1 MQLGSLFGNKIPGS
15 RSKGLGE
22 KNREKAPY
30 KDAFSGRP
38 EPRALFHPARTSEE
52 PYEIY
57 LGTICTMDK
66 RRKAFVYWPPPSIHQ
81 RQPYRCQL
89 PTFPVAH
96 AWVPKRFCPL
106 GRKQEVIHCRPKVR
120 HCQAALQW
128 SKLCNLVT
136 ATVAGVSGRATRI
149 GGWTWCTDICI

>member
-1 MQLGSLFGNKIPGS
+1 MHFQVGKSQGHSFIQPELQRSLMKYISEPFAPWI
-15 RSKGLGE
+15 KG
-22 KNREKAPY
+22 KK
-30 KDAFSGRP
+30 
-38 EPRALFHPARTSEE
+38 H
-52 PYEIY
+52 
-57 LGTICTMDK
+57 
-66 RRKAFVYWPPPSIHQ
+66 YWSPPSIHQ

-128 SKLCNLVT
+128 SKSCDLVT

-149 GGWTWCTDICI
+149 GGWTWCTEMYIMCHRAI